1 MKKYLFIGLGLLV
14 IAVLAGGAYWY
25 FFYKPEKP
33 PRYTRD
39 PNAWTIP
46 PVANSMK
53 GKTFVVPDQPDTKVT
68 LDLIYPSA
76 TRDYPMNRFAMA
88 TGTGEG
94 QLYAMDDFATDLVN
108 GRRAVPIVVSTP
120 GTGSFVYL
128 ALIDE
133 NDTTFNH
140 ISSVFLG
147 DRIRVTKLTREGN
160 NVTITYYIH
169 DRNQAMTEVPGVQT
183 TAIIDIT
190 NGNFIQE
197 GRKPWLEAALAAKEF
212 KGNYLW
218 RDTTKTDG
226 TVTKPTTPDVF
237 TMLFDGPRVSLGT
250 DCNTGSSEYVP
261 PTGTSSAMT
270 FGAVAA
276 TKKFCESKEEG
287 PYFEMVS
294 QIKSYQEAENGN
306 LTFTLEDG
314 STMVFVREGTVLE
327 YADDAAAAEENNQ

>member
-1 MKKYLFIGLGLLV
+1 MKRIVLIIGVLLV
-14 IAVLAGGAYWY
+14 VLIAAGAAYW
-25 FFYKPEKP
+25 FFWHVPEKP

-46 PVANSMK
+46 PVAHSMK
-53 GKTFVVPDQPDTKVT
+53 GKIFAVPDQPETKVT

-76 TRDYPMNRFAMA
+76 TRDYPMNRFTLA
-88 TGTGEG
+88 TGTGDG
-94 QLYAMDDFATDLVN
+94 QLYAMDDFATDVQN
-108 GRRAVPIVVSTP
+108 GRRAVPFVVSTP

-140 ISSVFLG
+140 VSSVFLG
-147 DRIRVTKLTREGN
+147 DRIRVTKVTREGN
-160 NVTITYYIH
+160 NVTVTYFVH
-169 DRNQAMTEVPGVQT
+169 DRNQAMTEVPGVLT
-183 TAIIDIT
+183 NAIIDIA
-190 NGNFIQE
+190 NGSFIQE
-197 GRKPWLEAALAAKEF
+197 GRKPWQEAALAAKEF
-212 KGNYLW
+212 KGKYLW
-218 RDTTKTDG
+218 RDTTKADG
-226 TVTKPTTPDVF
+226 TVVKPTTPDVF

-261 PTGTSSAMT
+261 PTGTSSVMT

-294 QIKSYQEAENGN
+294 QIKSYEEAENGN
-306 LTFTLEDG
+306 LTFTLGDG
-314 STMVFVREGTVLE
+314 SVMVFVLEGQALE
-327 YADDAAAAEENNQ
+327 YADDTETAEGNN

>member
-1 MKKYLFIGLGLLV
+1 MKKYLFIGLGV
-14 IAVLAGGAYWY
+14 VVTAVLAGGAYWY
-25 FFYKPEKP
+25 FFYEPEKP

-46 PVANSMK
+46 PVAHSMK
-53 GKTFVVPDQPDTKVT
+53 GKTFVVPDQPETKVA

-76 TRDYPMNRFAMA
+76 TRDYPMNRFALA

-94 QLYAMDDFATDLVN
+94 QLYAMDDFATNLEN

-140 ISSVFLG
+140 VSSVFLG
-147 DRIRVTKLTREGN
+147 DRIRITKLTREGN
-160 NVTITYYIH
+160 NVTITYFVH

-183 TAIIDIT
+183 TAIIDIS
-190 NGNFIQE
+190 NGTFIQE

-212 KGNYLW
+212 KGKYLW
-218 RDTTKTDG
+218 QDTTKADG
-226 TVTKPTTPDVF
+226 SVIKPSVPDVF
-237 TMLFDGPRVSLGT
+237 TMLFDVPRVSLGT

-276 TKKFCESKEEG
+276 TKKFCDSKEEG

-294 QIKSYQEAENGN
+294 QIKSYDEAENGN
-306 LTFTLEDG
+306 LTFTLADG
-314 STMVFVREGTVLE
+314 STMVFVLVGQALE
-327 YADDAAAAEENNQ
+327 YADEATTADGE